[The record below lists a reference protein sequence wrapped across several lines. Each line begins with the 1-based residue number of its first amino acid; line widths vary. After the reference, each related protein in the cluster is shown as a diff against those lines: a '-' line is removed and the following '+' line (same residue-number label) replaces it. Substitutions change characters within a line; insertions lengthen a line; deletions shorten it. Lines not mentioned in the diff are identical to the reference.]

1 MKLNHSSKPVLAL
14 LSLALIFTGS
24 VSATAANHTAEYP
37 PVPGEVSAPEPGSS
51 GKIIG
56 EIPPLNDTNKV
67 VIPRAI
73 ESTEVLQ
80 VVVMVPTLRVLGL
93 LNNTSGPIP
102 AVQVTK
108 GVVLGGVNAN
118 EDVARVQVSSKS
130 KTTSEIQAPAGTP
143 TVISLAG
150 YTSGQRVVVTIT
162 QGGKTVSLG
171 TFTASDSG
179 KLVLPA
185 ATLTG
190 TANQE
195 FSFKIPG
202 SAATKVVLRP
212 TAPEPGFSTLKV
224 KFRKR

>member
-1 MKLNHSSKPVLAL
+1 MKLTHSSKPVLAL

-24 VSATAANHTAEYP
+24 ASATAANHTAEYP
-37 PVPGEVSAPEPGSS
+37 PVPGEVSAPEPGNS

-56 EIPPLNDTNKV
+56 EVPPLDDTSKV
-67 VIPRAI
+67 VIPRAV
-73 ESTEVLQ
+73 ESTEVLN
-80 VVVMVPTLRVLGL
+80 VRVFAPSVSAIAD
-93 LNNTSGPIP
+93 LNNTRGPIP
-102 AVQVTK
+102 AVQVTN
-108 GVVLGGVNAN
+108 GVVLGGVSAG

-143 TVISLAG
+143 TVISLGG

-162 QGGKTVSLG
+162 QGGKTVNLG
-171 TFTASDSG
+171 TFIASDSG

-195 FSFKIPG
+195 FSFKVPG

-224 KFRKR
+224 KFKKR